1 MTKKELTGDT
11 IINLK
16 KLDWTPVFYMILDRT
31 KKYNIGDQVE
41 WKDGLHEKTAHGWK
55 KVPREKDRNGNE
67 IYNIKSI
74 TRVTDEDF
82 YNSSKSFI
90 LPPINVSAWNK
101 EVPEAL
107 RKPLL
112 LKRHIIGLQQKKHE
126 EFKGQDKNILHFAL
140 TKGTVAKFNQPD
152 KKPNYC
158 VIAKSGHYWYWA
170 TIDTDPTKKYNEVVD
185 WRKVNESKVKEDMK
199 K

>member
-1 MTKKELTGDT
+1 MAKKVLTGET
-11 IINLK
+11 LINLK
-16 KLDWTPVFYMILDRT
+16 KIDWTPFVYMVWD
-31 KKYNIGDQVE
+31 KSGKYKIGDQAE
-41 WKDGLHEKTAHGWK
+41 WKDGLHEKTANGWI

-67 IYNIKSI
+67 IYNIKNI
-74 TRVTDEDF
+74 TKVSDNDF

-90 LPPINVSAWNK
+90 LPQINVPAWNK
-101 EVPEAL
+101 EVSAIL

-112 LKRHIIGLQQKKHE
+112 LKRNIIELQKKKHK
-126 EFKGQDKNILHFAL
+126 EFIGQDKNILHFAL

-158 VIAKSGHYWYWA
+158 VIAKSGNYWYWA